1 MCESF
6 LEAFREWEKKQS
18 DDDFSAELFSD
29 GSGKLMDHLMDKI
42 LFEFDDVSELIEFF
56 RKD

>member
-6 LEAFREWEKKQS
+6 LEAFLEWEIKKTR
-18 DDDFSAELFSD
+18 DDFVVELFSD
-29 GSGKLMDHLMDKI
+29 GSGKLMDHLTDKI
-42 LFEFDDVSELIEFF
+42 ILKFDDVSELIEFF